1 MDKTSIELFGTD
13 ANSVVIPSIE
23 KANTELYSESISEVL
38 LAPKVDVISV
48 PKDSKVNQNNFIFDF
63 SNLDSISVMQK
74 EVLKSL
80 VSQDGNIELYLYRKN
95 GLVSFGLGEKYY
107 LERVIP
113 LVKQWIFGDE
123 IKVYK
128 DFIPGKQ
135 IFEVTGR
142 DFTKLRLNI

>member
-23 KANTELYSESISEVL
+23 EANTELYSENISEVL

-48 PKDSKVNQNNFIFDF
+48 PKDSKVNPNNFIFDF

-80 VSQDGNIELYLYRKN
+80 VSKDGNIELYLYRKN
-95 GLVSFGLGEKYY
+95 GLISFGLGEKYY

-128 DFIPGKQ
+128 NFIPGKQ